1 MHNKQEF
8 LERYDNGYHFS
19 DKELLFLVRCFQNV
33 KTTLGRAT
41 QNSQE
46 ARTIISVGGRY
57 FLIDWYIGLGDC
69 DGDDFCCSPREVKKK
84 EKTVI
89 EWEEI

>member
-1 MHNKQEF
+1 MTEKEF
-8 LERYDNGYHFS
+8 LERFDNGDHFNN
-19 DKELLFLVRCFQNV
+19 KELAFLLHEFQ
-33 KTTLGRAT
+33 KIETTSGRAT

-46 ARTIISVGGRY
+46 VRTIISVEGRY
-57 FLIDWYIGLGDC
+57 FLINWYKGLGDC
-69 DGDDFCCSPREVKKK
+69 DGDDFCCSPGEVKKK

>member
-1 MHNKQEF
+1 MTEKEF
-8 LERYDNGYHFS
+8 LERFDNGDYFNN
-19 DKELLFLVRCFQNV
+19 KELAFLLHEFP
-33 KTTLGRAT
+33 KIETTSGRAT

-46 ARTIISVGGRY
+46 VRTIISVEGRY
-57 FLIDWYIGLGDC
+57 FLINWYKGLGDC